1 MQTQKKLMMSFKTLS
16 DKKVS
21 ITVDDPRDDLTE
33 TEIKTVMT
41 LILSSNVFLPNG
53 EELASLVDA
62 KVVETGTTSYDLVI
76 QFMDSSLQNL
86 VANIGFPIALS
97 MYLLV
102 RIEGKLSC
110 LTDSIN
116 ELSKNILSIK

>member
-1 MQTQKKLMMSFKTLS
+1 
-16 DKKVS
+16 
-21 ITVDDPRDDLTE
+21 
-33 TEIKTVMT
+33 
-41 LILSSNVFLPNG
+41 
-53 EELASLVDA
+53 
-62 KVVETGTTSYDLVI
+62 
-76 QFMDSSLQNL
+76 MDSSFQNL

-116 ELSKNILSIK
+116 ELAKNIRTSQN